1 MPVGVWLTLMEI
13 GGTIIYSKTHPE
25 LEGKTFKEV
34 AEHFEKEDVLDGIIA
49 LLIEDE
55 GWTCS
60 GGEPYSE
67 DDIITILSYPWTT
80 PSTDQYA
87 FDASKISLQ
96 ETADNIA
103 MQHPRGWGT
112 YAKILG
118 KYVREES
125 VLTIEEA
132 IRKMTSLPAGFLGL
146 QDRGIVRE
154 GFCADLVIFDPD
166 TVGST
171 ATYGNPLSSPTG
183 IPYVLVNGEVAI
195 DNGKRTEA
203 LSGKVLRNT

>member
-1 MPVGVWLTLMEI
+1 MESR
-13 GGTIIYSKTHPE
+13 GTIIYSKTHPE

-34 AEHFEKEDVLDGIIA
+34 AEHYGKEDVLDGLRA

-67 DDIITILSYPWTT
+67 DDMITILSYPWTT
-80 PSTDQYA
+80 VSTDQYSMDVSKVSLHVMA
-87 FDASKISLQ
+87 DAL
-96 ETADNIA
+96 A

-118 KYVREES
+118 KYVRKEG

-132 IRKMTSLPAGFLGL
+132 IRKMTSLPARFIGL
-146 QDRGIVRE
+146 QDRGIIRE
-154 GFCADLVIFDPD
+154 GFWADLVIFDPD
-166 TVGST
+166 TVDNVAS
-171 ATYGNPLSSPTG
+171 YGNPCLSPKG
-183 IPYVLVNGEVAI
+183 IPYVFVNGKLAI
-195 DNGKRTEA
+195 DDGRRTGA
-203 LSGKVLRNT
+203 LSGKVLRNNT